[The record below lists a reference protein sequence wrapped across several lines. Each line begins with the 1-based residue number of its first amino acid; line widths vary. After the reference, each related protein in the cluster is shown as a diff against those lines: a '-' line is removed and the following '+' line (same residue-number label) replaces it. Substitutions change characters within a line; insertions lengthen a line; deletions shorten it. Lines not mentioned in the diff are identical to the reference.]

1 MAITF
6 FLQSAKNPAPIYIR
20 IREGKFDKDNRSGID
35 AKAKTNLSVNP
46 ELFHKGKVKTQSQK
60 SGATAD
66 VKKGIKNLNRSLNTL
81 QTEMD
86 ALKNNLN
93 DLLNNRK
100 DYETIN
106 SKWLKNVLNPNLNKT
121 IPEDLV
127 NYFDYYLKS
136 KETSLRPS
144 TIKKNKVFK
153 SRLEKYEI
161 EHGTVYIREVNKK
174 FAITLQRWCIEQNYA
189 HNTIVK
195 TLKVFLT
202 VCNHAKENGII
213 THPELPYIT
222 KGLKYK
228 KVDHIHLNF
237 DELKQIKDAQMINAA
252 TEIAR
257 DWLIISCYTAQRVS
271 DFLRFSKEDVKEM
284 EGIKLLDISQEKTD
298 KPIYVPLTE
307 EVIEILGK
315 RNGEFPP
322 IFSKNIESN
331 KAIFN
336 KLVKEVC
343 RIAKINNSIQ
353 AYKRNKKTNRYEFNE
368 VPKYKAVS
376 THIGRRSFATNY
388 YGQIN
393 TALLISATG
402 HSSEAQFLRYVGK
415 TGNQNALSL
424 AKAMRE
430 IAHKEGQKPKMEVI
444 KNESKAINQ

>member
-6 FLQSAKNPAPIYIR
+6 FLQSAKNPAPIYVR
-20 IREGKFDKDNRSGID
+20 IREGKFDKTNRGGID
-35 AKAKTNLSVNP
+35 AKAKTNLSINP
-46 ELFHKGKVKTQSQK
+46 ELFYKGKVKTQTQK
-60 SGATAD
+60 AGAQAE
-66 VKKGIKNLNRSLNTL
+66 VKKEVQNLNNSLNNL
-81 QTEMD
+81 QKEMD
-86 ALKNNLN
+86 GLKSHLN

-100 DYETIN
+100 EYETIN
-106 SKWLKNVLNPNLNKT
+106 SKWLKNVINPKLNNI

-127 NYFDYYLKS
+127 SYFDYYLKS
-136 KETSLRPS
+136 KETSLKPS
-144 TIKKNKVFK
+144 TVKKNKVFK

-161 EHGTVYIREVNKK
+161 EHGTVYIREVSKK
-174 FAITLQRWCIEQNYA
+174 LALSLQRWCIEQNYA
-189 HNTIVK
+189 HNTTVK

-237 DELKQIKDAQMINAA
+237 EELKQIKDAQMKDAA
-252 TEIAR
+252 TETAR

-284 EGIKLLDISQEKTD
+284 EGIKLLDISQEKTGH
-298 KPIYVPLTE
+298 PVYIPLTE
-307 EVIEILGK
+307 EVLEILSK

-322 IFSKNIESN
+322 IFSKNVESN
-331 KAIFN
+331 KAIYN

-343 RIAKINNSIQ
+343 RIAKINESIQ
-353 AYKRNKKTNRYEFNE
+353 SYRKNKETNRYEFKE

-388 YGQIN
+388 YGRIN

-402 HSSEAQFLRYVGK
+402 HSSETQFLRYVGK
-415 TGNQNALSL
+415 TGNLNALSL

-430 IAHKEGQKPKMEVI
+430 IAHKEGQQPQMEVI
-444 KNESKAINQ
+444 KNENKAVNQ

>member
-6 FLQSAKNPAPIYIR
+6 FLQSSKNPAPIYIR
-20 IREGKFDKDNRSGID
+20 IREGKFDKINRSGID

-46 ELFHKGKVKTQSQK
+46 SLFHNGKVKIQPQK
-60 SGATAD
+60 AGTPAE
-66 VKKGIKNLNRSLNTL
+66 VKKEVQNLNKSLNTL
-81 QTEMD
+81 QKEMD
-86 ALKNNLN
+86 GLKSHIN

-100 DYETIN
+100 EYETIN
-106 SKWLKNVLNPNLNKT
+106 SKWLKNVLNPKLNNI

-127 NYFDYYLKS
+127 SYFDYYMKS
-136 KETSLRPS
+136 KETSLKPS
-144 TIKKNKVFK
+144 TVKKNKVFK

-161 EHGTVYIREVNKK
+161 EYGPVYIREVNKK
-174 FAITLQRWCIEQNYA
+174 LALSIQRWCIEQNYA

-237 DELKQIKDAQMINAA
+237 EELKQIKDAQMKDAA

-298 KPIYVPLTE
+298 KPVYVPLTE
-307 EVIEILGK
+307 EVLEILGK

-336 KLVKEVC
+336 KLVKDVC
-343 RIAKINNSIQ
+343 RIAKINTKIQ
-353 AYKRNKKTNRYEFNE
+353 AYKRNKETNRYESKE
-368 VPKYKAVS
+368 VPKFKAVS

-388 YGQIN
+388 YGKIN

-430 IAHKEGQKPKMEVI
+430 IAHKEGQPPKMEVI
-444 KNESKAINQ
+444 KNENKAINQ